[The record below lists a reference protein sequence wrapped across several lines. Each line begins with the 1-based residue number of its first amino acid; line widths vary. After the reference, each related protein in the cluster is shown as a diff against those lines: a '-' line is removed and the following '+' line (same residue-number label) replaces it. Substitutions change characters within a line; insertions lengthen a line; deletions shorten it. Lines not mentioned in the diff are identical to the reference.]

1 MGRAIIL
8 VADGFGIGSAPDAE
22 AFGDTG
28 ANTFAHVAQY
38 FEQRTGKPLALP
50 NLAGLGL
57 VAATK
62 AVSSD
67 VFSLQDETPFQA
79 HMVRPLRSARQ
90 RIHLVVTGK

>member
-38 FEQRTGKPLALP
+38 FEQRTVNRWHCQTLPAL
-50 NLAGLGL
+50 
-57 VAATK
+57 V
-62 AVSSD
+62 
-67 VFSLQDETPFQA
+67 
-79 HMVRPLRSARQ
+79 
-90 RIHLVVTGK
+90 